1 MAGSAATLV
10 TFVKSSTLLREL
22 AGVDVNAKQVER
34 AAEVLGGDRRLRA
47 AVRRTAVPDPGS
59 GYSLSGQDGTGIPMR
74 HSALVGRSGKKEDGS
89 AKTREVKLV
98 TVWSAESHRDSL
110 AGLPHPRA

>member
-1 MAGSAATLV
+1 MPSKWNALPRFWAEIADYERQCVEPLSQTPVPATLYLGRTEPEFPCATRHWSAA
-10 TFVKSSTLLREL
+10 
-22 AGVDVNAKQVER
+22 R
-34 AAEVLGGDRRLRA
+34 A
-47 AVRRTAVPDPGS
+47 S
-59 GYSLSGQDGTGIPMR
+59 
-74 HSALVGRSGKKEDGS
+74 KEDGS